1 MRYGFFDDNAREY
14 VIERP
19 DIPVSWTNYLGV
31 EELCSVISH
40 NAGGYSFYRSAQ
52 QGRITRFRPNGV
64 PLDRPGYYVYLRDDE
79 TSEFWSVSWQPVGKD
94 LSTARYQCRHGLS
107 YSRFSCD
114 TNGILAEQT
123 LFVPRGDA
131 VQLWDVVIANTT
143 DRPRRISLF
152 GYLEFSLR
160 LVTLD
165 NQDFQMGLYAS
176 GSSYQDGIIDYDFFY
191 APGWHCFFAA
201 DFQPDSYDCVRDTF
215 LGEYRSETNP
225 LAVARGHGSDSSQR
239 GGNHCAALHK
249 RYVIAPRQRVRAE
262 LMLGM
267 GAAATEGR
275 RIREKY
281 SDHRQVDRALAD
293 LRDYWDRKLATL
305 QCATPD
311 RGIRRM
317 VNGWT
322 PYQAETCVT
331 WSRFASFVEVG
342 GRTGLGFRDTAQDA
356 MSVPHSNPQRVRQR
370 IVELLHAQT
379 SAGFAL
385 HLFDPRELLPKSEDT
400 GLDAT
405 IPTIGTAD
413 ERPDQV
419 QIPPLT
425 DVCSDD
431 ALWLIGAV
439 CDDLQET
446 GATEF
451 LETVIPFADGGEASV
466 YAHLKRALDFSAA
479 QRGPHGLCLG
489 LRADWNDCI
498 NLRGGESAFVSFL
511 FHWALR
517 RFVDLARSV
526 GRDDDVVAYGKL
538 ADQIRA
544 ACDAHLWDGH
554 WYLRGYT
561 AAGRKI
567 GTQEDREG
575 RLFLTAQT
583 WAVMSGVS
591 RGDRAAACMD
601 AVDEHLFSRFGLHL
615 LWPAYSQGDDD
626 IGFVTR
632 VYKGIKENAAIFS
645 HPNPWAVIAECMLGR
660 GNRAMKFY
668 RAMLPCEQNDMI
680 EIRQA
685 EPYSYCQF
693 VIGRDH
699 PLHGQARHPWLTG
712 SAAWFYIAATRWI
725 LGVRPG
731 HDGLTIDPCIP
742 PTWQEFSIRRQWRG
756 GTYAIDVRN
765 PKGVASG
772 VAAIELDGR
781 PVTGPLPPPQPG
793 AVHKVS
799 VVMG

>member
-1 MRYGFFDDNAREY
+1 
-14 VIERP
+14 
-19 DIPVSWTNYLGV
+19 
-31 EELCSVISH
+31 
-40 NAGGYSFYRSAQ
+40 
-52 QGRITRFRPNGV
+52 
-64 PLDRPGYYVYLRDDE
+64 
-79 TSEFWSVSWQPVGKD
+79 
-94 LSTARYQCRHGLS
+94 
-107 YSRFSCD
+107 
-114 TNGILAEQT
+114 
-123 LFVPRGDA
+123 
-131 VQLWDVVIANTT
+131 
-143 DRPRRISLF
+143 
-152 GYLEFSLR
+152 
-160 LVTLD
+160 
-165 NQDFQMGLYAS
+165 
-176 GSSYQDGIIDYDFFY
+176 
-191 APGWHCFFAA
+191 
-201 DFQPDSYDCVRDTF
+201 
-215 LGEYRSETNP
+215 
-225 LAVARGHGSDSSQR
+225 
-239 GGNHCAALHK
+239 
-249 RYVIAPRQRVRAE
+249 
-262 LMLGM
+262 
-267 GAAATEGR
+267 
-275 RIREKY
+275 
-281 SDHRQVDRALAD
+281 
-293 LRDYWDRKLATL
+293 
-305 QCATPD
+305 
-311 RGIRRM
+311 M

-370 IVELLHAQT
+370 IVELLHAQA

-385 HLFDPRELLPKSEDT
+385 HLFDPSQLLPKSDDT
-400 GLDAT
+400 GPDAT

-419 QIPPLT
+419 RIPPRT

-466 YAHLKRALDFSAA
+466 YTHLKRALDFSAA

-526 GRDDDVVAYGKL
+526 GRDDDVAAYGKL
-538 ADQIRA
+538 ADQVRI
-544 ACDAHLWDGH
+544 ACAAHLWDGR
-554 WYLRGYT
+554 WYLRGFT

-567 GTQEDREG
+567 GTQEDQEG

-591 RGDRAAACMD
+591 RGDRATACMD

-632 VYKGIKENAAIFS
+632 VTKGIKENAAIFS

-660 GNRAMKFY
+660 GDRAMKFY